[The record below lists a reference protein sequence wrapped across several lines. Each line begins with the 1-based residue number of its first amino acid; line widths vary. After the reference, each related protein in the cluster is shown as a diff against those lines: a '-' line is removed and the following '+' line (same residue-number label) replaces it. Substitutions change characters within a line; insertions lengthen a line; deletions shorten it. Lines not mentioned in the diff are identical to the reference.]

1 MSDSKARKPRD
12 PRNGLRTSA
21 TLATVLTLLGHAVL
35 GFEQPVAMVLVA
47 LVTGYSCAIFFEWL
61 DARVN
66 RRQPGYRGRGWKG
79 VVDYLLSAHM
89 TSITMSFLIYTNSRM
104 GVMAFAVAAAI
115 ASKYL
120 FRVEMDGRQQH
131 FMNPSNFGIALTIV
145 LFPWVGPIPYIFTEH
160 VTGVF
165 DVLVPAVFFLL
176 GFRLNFLFT
185 QRIPLIV
192 SWLGAYVFQAF
203 ARWLL
208 LDQRWEAPL
217 AAMSGAAFLLFTF
230 YMITDPRTSPS
241 SVRGQIGFGA
251 SIGLVYCILIAF
263 QLTFT
268 FFFAVTVVAGARG
281 VLLCVVAW
289 RRRRAQVSSPV
300 PLAVREV

>member
-1 MSDSKARKPRD
+1 MSDSKPRKVRD

-21 TLATVLTLLGHAVL
+21 TLATVLTIFGHTIL

-47 LVTGYSCAIFFEWL
+47 LGTGYSCAILFEWL

-66 RRQPGYRGRGWKG
+66 GRQPGYRGRGWKG

-89 TSITMSFLIYTNSRM
+89 TSITLSFLIYTNNRM

-120 FRVEMDGRQQH
+120 FRVEMDGRHQH
-131 FMNPSNFGIALTIV
+131 FMNPSNFGIALSIA
-145 LFPWVGPIPYIFTEH
+145 LFPWVVPIPYVFTEH

-165 DVLVPAVFFLL
+165 DVLVPVVFFLL

-185 QRIPLIV
+185 HRLPLIS

-208 LDQRWEAPL
+208 LDHRWEAPL
-217 AAMSGAAFLLFTF
+217 AAMTGAGFMLFTF

-241 SVRGQIGFGA
+241 SRRGQICFGA
-251 SIGLVYCILIAF
+251 SIGLVYGILIALE
-263 QLTFT
+263 LTFT
-268 FFFAVTVVAGARG
+268 LFFAVTVVAAARG
-281 VLLCVVAW
+281 VLLYAVAW
-289 RRRRAQVSSPV
+289 RRRRAHAPAPV
-300 PLAVREV
+300 PLAVPEV

>member
-1 MSDSKARKPRD
+1 MNDSKPRKIRD

-21 TLATVLTLLGHAVL
+21 TLATVLALLGHTVL

-47 LVTGYSCAIFFEWL
+47 LGTGYSCAILFEWL

-120 FRVEMDGRQQH
+120 FRVEMDGRMQH
-131 FMNPSNFGIALTIV
+131 FMNPSNFGIALSIV
-145 LFPWVGPIPYIFTEH
+145 LFPWIVPLPYVFTEH
-160 VTGVF
+160 VTGFF
-165 DVLVPAVFFLL
+165 DVLVPIVFFLL

-185 QRIPLIV
+185 QRVPLIA
-192 SWLGAYVFQAF
+192 SWLGSFVFQAF

-208 LDQRWEAPL
+208 LDHRWEAPL
-217 AAMSGAAFLLFTF
+217 AVMTGAGFLLFTF
-230 YMITDPRTSPS
+230 YMITDPRTTPS
-241 SVRGQIGFGA
+241 SLRGQIAFGA
-251 SIGLVYCILIAF
+251 SIGLLYGILIAF
-263 QLTFT
+263 HLTFT
-268 FFFAVTVVAGARG
+268 MFFAVAMVCAGRG
-281 VLLCVVAW
+281 ALLYVSAW
-289 RRRRAQVSSPV
+289 RRRRARVSPGV
-300 PLAVREV
+300 PLAVPEV

>member
-1 MSDSKARKPRD
+1 
-12 PRNGLRTSA
+12 
-21 TLATVLTLLGHAVL
+21 
-35 GFEQPVAMVLVA
+35 
-47 LVTGYSCAIFFEWL
+47 
-61 DARVN
+61 
-66 RRQPGYRGRGWKG
+66 

-89 TSITMSFLIYTNSRM
+89 TSITMSFLLYTNSRM

-120 FRVEMDGRQQH
+120 FRVEIDGRQQH
-131 FMNPSNFGIALTIV
+131 FMNPSNFGIALSIV
-145 LFPWVGPIPYIFTEH
+145 LFPWVAPIPYIFTEH
-160 VTGVF
+160 VTGIF
-165 DVLVPAVFFLL
+165 DVLVPVAFFLL

-241 SVRGQIGFGA
+241 SLRGQIAFGA
-251 SIGLVYCILIAF
+251 SIGLVYGVLIAF

-268 FFFAVTVVAGARG
+268 AFFAVTVVAGARG

-289 RRRRAQVSSPV
+289 RRRRATARPPM
-300 PLAVREV
+300 PLAVPEV